1 MSTWESEMTPKEWEG
16 VMGVPYSHISP
27 EEQVANLILNNKMK
41 KRIEWCTCNLDTE
54 SAYTF
59 HVPGNRFCSLCKSTN
74 ERQDHYHCGV
84 CGKLTQV
91 G

>member
-1 MSTWESEMTPKEWEG
+1 
-16 VMGVPYSHISP
+16 MGVPYSHISP
-27 EEQVANLILNNKMK
+27 EEQVSNRLLNSVK
-41 KRIEWCTCNLDTE
+41 EWCTCDLDTE

-59 HVPGNRFCSLCKSTN
+59 HVPANRFCALCKGTN

-84 CGKLTQV
+84 CVKLVQV